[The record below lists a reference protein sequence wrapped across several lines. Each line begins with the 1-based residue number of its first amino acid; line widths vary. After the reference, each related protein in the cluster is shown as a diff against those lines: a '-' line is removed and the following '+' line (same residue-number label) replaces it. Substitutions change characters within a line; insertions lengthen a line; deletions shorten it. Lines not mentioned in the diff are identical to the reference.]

1 MSERDMTKSNGFR
14 AEEKDLDEEYYFD
27 EIDET
32 DEDYYLD
39 DEIDEEDEDYF
50 FDEEEEPEEDE
61 YEEPVKPKNNE
72 RTKKS
77 GAKSGEEV
85 DKAQSGKNG
94 NVKRQNAPNVIP
106 VQSKGK
112 KKGPVKKER
121 FVADTDFAED
131 LDDLFPDEEP
141 KKRSRKK
148 KDGSKKSGKKIWII
162 SGSIVAA
169 LVLIYIG
176 VSVFFMSHFYINT
189 EINGKDFSAKTAAD
203 VEEYLKTQVKDYKL
217 VVKEKDNKSDTIEG
231 SEIGLTYKE
240 NDDIEKALKK
250 QNGFAWPAAFFS
262 KNSSKVTIE
271 VSFDDS
277 ALDNAIAGLQAV
289 TAEQVPA
296 KSAYPKFNGEKY
308 VIEPEVIG
316 TAVNVDVLKEK
327 VHQHINEFQKELDM
341 EKEGCYSEPKY
352 TSDSEEV
359 KKACDELN
367 KYVSASITYTMTE
380 QVVVDKTLISQ
391 WLSVDDNMKVTFNQ
405 DAVKG
410 WLTEF
415 GDKYDTVG
423 TTRTITTPTGKTAEV
438 SGGTYGWS
446 IDEDTEFEALVNS
459 IKNGETVSKE
469 PAYYQTAAA
478 HAPQDWG
485 NTYAEVDLSAQHMW
499 YIVDGNVAME
509 SDVVTGLPTPEK
521 ETTAGVFSILEMQR
535 DKTLVGEIDPET
547 GKPEYETPVTF
558 WMRITWSGI
567 GFHDAT
573 WQPGFGG
580 DLYTS
585 IGSHG
590 CVNMPYGQAETLY
603 SMLSVGT
610 PVIVHY

>member
-1 MSERDMTKSNGFR
+1 MSERDMTKSDGFR
-14 AEEKDLDEEYYFD
+14 AEDKELDKDYYFD

-32 DEDYYLD
+32 DEDYFLD
-39 DEIDEEDEDYF
+39 DEIDEDDEDYF

-61 YEEPVKPKNNE
+61 WEEPVKKAEEPKE
-72 RTKKS
+72 PEQKKQEQ
-77 GAKSGEEV
+77 K
-85 DKAQSGKNG
+85 KQT
-94 NVKRQNAPNVIP
+94 APNVIP
-106 VQSKGK
+106 VNSNGK
-112 KKGPVKKER
+112 KKKPVRKEAASKR
-121 FVADTDFAED
+121 EEFEES
-131 LDDLFPDEEP
+131 LDDIFPEEEP
-141 KKRSRKK
+141 KKH
-148 KDGSKKSGKKIWII
+148 KSGKKRGAQKKSRKKAFII
-162 SGSIVAA
+162 SGGIVAA

-189 EINGKDFSAKTAAD
+189 EINGHDFSAKTPAD
-203 VEEYLKTQVKDYKL
+203 VQEYLKSQVKDYKL
-217 VVKEKDNKSDTIEG
+217 TVLEKDNKSDTIDG
-231 SEIGLTYKE
+231 TEIGLTYKE
-240 NDDIEKALKK
+240 NADIEKALKS
-250 QNGFAWPAAFFS
+250 QNGFAWPAAFFL
-262 KNSSKVTIE
+262 KTSSKVTIE
-271 VSFDDS
+271 VSFDEE
-277 ALDNAIAGLQAV
+277 ALNNAIAGLQAV

-296 KSAYPKFNGEKY
+296 KSAYPKFDGEKY

-327 VHQHINEFQKELDM
+327 AHQHINEFREELDM
-341 EKEGCYSEPKY
+341 EKEGCYSKPKF

-359 KKACDELN
+359 KKACDTLN
-367 KYVSASITYTMTE
+367 KYAGASITYTMTE
-380 QVVVDKTLISQ
+380 NVVVDKTVISE
-391 WLSVDDNMKVTFNQ
+391 WLSVDENMQVTFNEE
-405 DAVKG
+405 AVKG
-410 WLTEF
+410 WLTQF

-423 TTRTITTPTGKTAEV
+423 TTRTITTPTGKTTEV

-446 IDEDTEFEALVNS
+446 IDEDTEFQALVNS
-459 IKNGETVSKE
+459 IKNGETVTKE

-478 HAPQDWG
+478 HSPQDWG
-485 NTYAEVDLSAQHMW
+485 STYAEVDLSAQHMW

-535 DKTLVGEIDPET
+535 DKTLVGEIDPDT
-547 GKPEYETPVTF
+547 GEPEYETPVDF

-567 GFHDAT
+567 GFHDAN

-590 CVNMPYGQAETLY
+590 CVNMPYGQAEALY

>member
-1 MSERDMTKSNGFR
+1 MSERDMTKSDGFH
-14 AEEKDLDEEYYFD
+14 AEEKDENKDYHFD

-39 DEIDEEDEDYF
+39 DEIDEDDEDYF

-61 YEEPVKPKNNE
+61 YEEPVKTKG
-72 RTKKS
+72 TKKGMNS
-77 GAKSGEEV
+77 NHRAP
-85 DKAQSGKNG
+85 DQ
-94 NVKRQNAPNVIP
+94 RQQKAPNVIP
-106 VQSKGK
+106 VDTKVK
-112 KKGPVKKER
+112 KKGPTKKEH
-121 FVADTDFAED
+121 FVEETDFAED

-141 KKRSRKK
+141 KKHKSRRRK
-148 KDGSKKSGKKIWII
+148 GGQKKSSKKIWII

-169 LVLIYIG
+169 LVLVYVG

-189 EINGKDFSAKTAAD
+189 EINGKDFSAKTASD
-203 VEEYLKTQVKDYKL
+203 VEDYLKAQVKGYKL
-217 VVKEKDNKSDTIEG
+217 TVQEKDNKSDTIDG
-231 SEIGLTYKE
+231 TDIGLTYKE

-250 QNGFAWPAAFFS
+250 QNGFAWPTAFFS

-271 VSFDDS
+271 VSYNEDE
-277 ALDNAIAGLQAV
+277 LNNAISSLQAV

-296 KSAYPKFNGEKY
+296 KSAYPKFDGEKY

-359 KKACDELN
+359 KKACGELN
-367 KYVSASITYTMTE
+367 KFASASITYTMTE
-380 QVVVDKTLISQ
+380 NVVVDKALISQ
-391 WLSVDDNMKVTFNQ
+391 WLTVDDNMKVTFNE

-423 TTRTITTPTGKTAEV
+423 TTRTITTPTGKTTEV

-459 IKNGETVSKE
+459 IKNGETVTKE

-535 DKTLVGEIDPET
+535 DKTLVGDIDPDT

-567 GFHDAT
+567 GFHDAN

>member
-1 MSERDMTKSNGFR
+1 MNPNHR
-14 AEEKDLDEEYYFD
+14 APDQRQ
-27 EIDET
+27 ET
-32 DEDYYLD
+32 EQ
-39 DEIDEEDEDYF
+39 
-50 FDEEEEPEEDE
+50 
-61 YEEPVKPKNNE
+61 
-72 RTKKS
+72 R
-77 GAKSGEEV
+77 
-85 DKAQSGKNG
+85 
-94 NVKRQNAPNVIP
+94 RQKAPNVIP
-106 VQSKGK
+106 VDTKVK
-112 KKGPVKKER
+112 KKGPAKKEH
-121 FVADTDFAED
+121 FVEETDFAED

-141 KKRSRKK
+141 KKHKSRRRK
-148 KDGSKKSGKKIWII
+148 GGQKKSSKKIWII

-169 LVLIYIG
+169 LVLVYVG

-189 EINGKDFSAKTAAD
+189 EINGKDFSAKTASD
-203 VEEYLKTQVKDYKL
+203 VEDYLKAQVKGYKL
-217 VVKEKDNKSDTIEG
+217 TVQEKDNKSDTIDG
-231 SEIGLTYKE
+231 TDIGLTYKE

-250 QNGFAWPAAFFS
+250 QNGFAWPTAFFS

-271 VSFDDS
+271 VSYNEDE
-277 ALDNAIAGLQAV
+277 LNNAISSLQAV

-296 KSAYPKFNGEKY
+296 KSAYPKFDGEKY

-367 KYVSASITYTMTE
+367 KFASASITYTMTE
-380 QVVVDKTLISQ
+380 NVVVDKALISQ
-391 WLSVDDNMKVTFNQ
+391 WLTVDDNMKVTFNE

-423 TTRTITTPTGKTAEV
+423 TTRTITTPTGKTTEV

-459 IKNGETVSKE
+459 IKNGETVTKE

-535 DKTLVGEIDPET
+535 DKTLVGDIDPDT

-567 GFHDAT
+567 GFHDAN

>member
-1 MSERDMTKSNGFR
+1 MGERDMTKSDGFH
-14 AEEKDLDEEYYFD
+14 AEEKDENKDYHFD

-39 DEIDEEDEDYF
+39 DEIDEDDEDYF
-50 FDEEEEPEEDE
+50 FDEAEEPEEDE
-61 YEEPVKPKNNE
+61 YEEPVKTKS
-72 RTKKS
+72 TKKGMNS
-77 GAKSGEEV
+77 NHRMS
-85 DKAQSGKNG
+85 DQ
-94 NVKRQNAPNVIP
+94 RQDTEQRRQKAPNVIP
-106 VQSKGK
+106 VDTKVK
-112 KKGPVKKER
+112 KKGPAKKEH
-121 FVADTDFAED
+121 FVEESDFAED

-141 KKRSRKK
+141 KKHKSRRRK
-148 KDGSKKSGKKIWII
+148 GGKKIWII

-169 LVLIYIG
+169 LVLVYVGI
-176 VSVFFMSHFYINT
+176 SVFFMSHFYINT
-189 EINGKDFSAKTAAD
+189 EINGKDFSAKTVSD
-203 VEEYLKTQVKDYKL
+203 VEDYLKAQVKGYKL
-217 VVKEKDNKSDTIEG
+217 TVQEKDHKSDTIDG
-231 SEIGLTYKE
+231 TDIGLTYKE
-240 NDDIEKALKK
+240 NDDIKKALKK
-250 QNGFAWPAAFFS
+250 QNGFAWPTAFFS

-271 VSFDDS
+271 VSYNEDE
-277 ALDNAIAGLQAV
+277 LNNAISSLQAV

-296 KSAYPKFNGEKY
+296 KSAYPKFDGEKY

-327 VHQHINEFQKELDM
+327 VHQNINEFQKELDM

-367 KYVSASITYTMTE
+367 KFASASITYTMTE
-380 QVVVDKTLISQ
+380 NVVVDKALISQ
-391 WLSVDDNMKVTFNQ
+391 WLTVDDNMKVTFNE

-423 TTRTITTPTGKTAEV
+423 TTRTITTPTGKTTEV

-459 IKNGETVSKE
+459 IKNGETVTKE

-535 DKTLVGEIDPET
+535 DKTLVGDIDPDT

-567 GFHDAT
+567 GFHDAN